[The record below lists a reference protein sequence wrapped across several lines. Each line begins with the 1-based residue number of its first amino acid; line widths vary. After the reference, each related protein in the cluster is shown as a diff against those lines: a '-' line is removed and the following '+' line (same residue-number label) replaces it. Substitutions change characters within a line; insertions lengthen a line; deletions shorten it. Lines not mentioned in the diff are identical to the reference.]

1 MANFQGEL
9 DQDLKLPLA
18 FFVLIIAKAER
29 IAPLW
34 FVMFGYGEEMATHKI
49 DDLVLDKRL
58 LIDLVTN

>member
-29 IAPLW
+29 TAPLW
-34 FVMFGYGEEMATHKI
+34 FVMFGNREEMAVHKI